1 MDIVDSLQ
9 EIGNNIFLN
18 VKDLLKVDYNI
29 ILDDDAE
36 SDWNEFWDD
45 FVLSRVPDDEW
56 DDENV

>member
-36 SDWNEFWDD
+36 SEWNELWDD

-56 DDENV
+56 EDE

>member
-36 SDWNEFWDD
+36 SEWNEFWDD

-56 DDENV
+56 EDE